1 MGKCGAVKVA
11 RAAGVVALAVGVLAG
26 CGSEADRSGTATP
39 ASTPSQ
45 SASEASVGASVGA
58 SVEAAPLSSRELQG
72 RWWTWAAS
80 EPEATNPVAD
90 EDGGDC
96 ARNQPDDVW
105 FLAGTFGTRAERMCP
120 VPAGVLLAFPLVNLV
135 GTEESCADFMG
146 TAEGSAVLDG
156 KPVEAETYR
165 GDAITARGVD
175 GNPVTGD
182 GGAFT
187 GTGCGMWVRLDA
199 LSPGNHTLKIRGS
212 SGDFS
217 TGVDYSLAVAA
228 P

>member
-1 MGKCGAVKVA
+1 MRKYGAVKVA
-11 RAAGVVALAVGVLAG
+11 RATRTVGTVAMVAVVLAG
-26 CGSEADRSGTATP
+26 CGSGEEGSAS
-39 ASTPSQ
+39 STPTPSV
-45 SASEASVGASVGA
+45 SVSESSVKAAS
-58 SVEAAPLSSRELQG
+58 LSSRELQS

-105 FLAGTFGTRAERMCP
+105 FLAGTFGTQAARTCP
-120 VPAGVLLAFPLVNLV
+120 VPAGTPLAFPLVNLV
-135 GTEESCADFMG
+135 DTEESCAEFMS

-156 KPVEAETYR
+156 KPVEAESYR
-165 GDAITARGVD
+165 GDTITARGED
-175 GNPVTGD
+175 GNPVTGE

-187 GTGCGMWVRLDA
+187 GIGCGMWVQLGA
-199 LSPGNHTLKIRGS
+199 LSPGDHTLKIRGR

-228 P
+228 R